1 MKFISPLKILKSK
14 VRQFVLNLNQY
25 RNTHYRVLNTCK
37 INYKE
42 HMEEQIKKAK
52 RYDKAI
58 FVYKV
63 FEGSKRRYDLGNVC
77 SVHQKFFEDAF
88 VELNK
93 IEDDNSTY
101 IPIVLYLKG
110 NLDREN
116 PRVEIDVFEYTKDGV
131 DKLVEM
137 IYDVYEED
145 KKCVD

>member
-1 MKFISPLKILKSK
+1 MKFISPLKILKNK
-14 VRQFVLNLNQY
+14 VKQFVLNLNQY

-42 HMEEQIKKAK
+42 HMKTQIKKAK
-52 RYDKAI
+52 KYNKAI

-88 VELNK
+88 VEFNK

-110 NLDREN
+110 NIDREN
-116 PRVEIDVFEYTKDGV
+116 PRVEIDVFEYNKDGV
-131 DKLVEM
+131 DKLVNM
-137 IYDVYEED
+137 IYNVYKEDCKDV
-145 KKCVD
+145 

>member
-1 MKFISPLKILKSK
+1 MKFISPLKILKNK
-14 VRQFVLNLNQY
+14 VKQFVLNLNQY

-37 INYKE
+37 INYKL
-42 HMEEQIKKAK
+42 HMKAQIKKAK
-52 RYDKAI
+52 KYNKAI

-88 VELNK
+88 VEFNK

-110 NLDREN
+110 NIDRDN
-116 PRVEIDVFEYTKDGV
+116 PRVEIDVFEYNKEGV

-137 IYDVYEED
+137 IYNVYKGDNKDV
-145 KKCVD
+145 